1 MNKRDFL
8 YSSDNK
14 INILCKESDNVISLF
29 TDAVN
34 KLESCIRS
42 RNVEYNNIEDYKS
55 KLSEKQNN
63 LKENMDKKSKIL
75 ENMKKLMGG
84 DIGE

>member
-8 YSSDNK
+8 YNSDNK

-34 KLESCIRS
+34 KLESCIS
-42 RNVEYNNIEDYKS
+42 SMNVEYNNIEDYKS

-75 ENMKKLMGG
+75 ENMKKLIGG